1 MNKKIIAIFGA
12 LALLATAGAGCGN
25 KTLNN
30 NESQTSNGATVITD
44 MCSQISAEFVGGAI
58 GKPIVKTES
67 GPGQMD
73 YCEYFT
79 TWSEDY
85 YKIPS
90 GNMPGGDFVSLNYEN
105 LNVEKQKRGLEYLDR
120 KLETNDK
127 IKMEHFLAIQ
137 EDGLINTID
146 LVLDPDHFVSVNR
159 SSGKVLSEEEV
170 VNFAAKVAEMLKKG
184 VEPPKQAESQIDRA
198 KEFFSLLADKKID
211 EAIAMMDANDGT
223 KDMWKTNF
231 KTINS
236 LSIRGANPVFLEE
249 WTSVRQVFKI
259 DLMVSV
265 TPEGEG
271 YGWNQGQNSRWIT
284 LEKNGE
290 TWQVHELANNP

>member
-1 MNKKIIAIFGA
+1 MKKILIFLFLGVFV
-12 LALLATAGAGCGN
+12 LLGAGCGE
-25 KTLNN
+25 KTGSQ
-30 NESQTSNGATVITD
+30 NENQTNTGATVITD

-67 GPGQMD
+67 GPGQLD
-73 YCEYFT
+73 YCQYFT

-105 LNVEKQKRGLEYLDR
+105 LNVENQKQGLEYLER

-137 EDGLINTID
+137 EDGHINTID

-170 VNFAAKVAEMLKKG
+170 VNFAAKVAELLKKG
-184 VEPPKQAESQIDRA
+184 VEPPKQAESQIDTA
-198 KEFFSLLADKKID
+198 KEFFQFLADKKID
-211 EAIAMMDANDGT
+211 EAIALMDANDGT
-223 KDMWKTNF
+223 KDMWRTNF
-231 KTINS
+231 KTIES
-236 LSIRGANPVFLEE
+236 LSIKGANPVFEEE
-249 WTSVRQVFKI
+249 WTSVRQVFKV
-259 DLMVSV
+259 DLTVNV